1 MTYAMILL
9 NNVIG
14 VLESDTPPSWP
25 PDPQGN
31 PVTAV
36 ECDESVELGMVY
48 NPETGEFSEYI
59 PAAYVPS
66 QLDKIEEQVYGNNE
80 SNLIIMEAIADQ
92 YEQTEEY
99 RLNDMEVQAT
109 IFESVLALS
118 EGGTTV

>member
-31 PVTAV
+31 PVTTV

-48 NPETGEFSEYI
+48 DPETGEFSEYI
-59 PAAYVPS
+59 PAPYIPT
-66 QLDKIEEQVYGNNE
+66 QLDKIEEQVYSNNE
-80 SNLIIMEAIADQ
+80 SNLIIMEAVADQ

>member
-9 NNVIG
+9 NSVIG

-31 PVTAV
+31 PVTTV
-36 ECDESVELGMVY
+36 ECGEDIELGMIY
-48 NPETGEFSEYI
+48 DTESGTFSEYI
-59 PAAYVPS
+59 PPAYIPT
-66 QLDKIEEQVYGNNE
+66 QLDKIEEQVYSNNDN
-80 SNLIIMEAIADQ
+80 SLIIMEAMADQ

-118 EGGTTV
+118 EGV

>member
-36 ECDESVELGMVY
+36 ECGEDIELGMIY
-48 NPETGEFSEYI
+48 DTESGTFSEYI
-59 PAAYVPS
+59 PPAYIPT
-66 QLDKIEEQVYGNNE
+66 QLDRIEN
-80 SNLIIMEAIADQ
+80 
-92 YEQTEEY
+92 
-99 RLNDMEVQAT
+99 RLNLSYTEAQNQAVDAYT
-109 IFESVLALS
+109 KELI
-118 EGGTTV
+118 EGGII

>member
-48 NPETGEFSEYI
+48 DPETGEFSEYI
-59 PAAYVPS
+59 PPAYVPS
-66 QLDKIEEQVYGNNE
+66 QFDKIEEQVYSNNDN
-80 SNLIIMEAIADQ
+80 SLIIMEAMADQ

>member
-36 ECDESVELGMVY
+36 ECDDTVELGMVY
-48 NPETGEFSEYI
+48 NPETGEFSEYV
-59 PAAYVPS
+59 PAPYVPS
-66 QLDKIEEQVYGNNE
+66 QLDKIEEQVYSNND
-80 SNLIIMEAIADQ
+80 SSLIIMEAMADQ

-118 EGGTTV
+118 EGV